1 MCNKNVF
8 KAISKAGYEKCNC
21 TRLIVGNIIPLHR
34 QLYTIDASLQALSRL
49 CNLHMESTAV
59 ISLWLQFVTAKKEID
74 SKLKCADK
82 RVNATV
88 QGYFLSFLKE
98 MIVTLY
104 TCNSMKKNSIWNG
117 INLR

>member
-1 MCNKNVF
+1 MTV
-8 KAISKAGYEKCNC
+8 
-21 TRLIVGNIIPLHR
+21 
-34 QLYTIDASLQALSRL
+34 
-49 CNLHMESTAV
+49 
-59 ISLWLQFVTAKKEID
+59 KKEID

-104 TCNSMKKNSIWNG
+104 TCYSMKKKFRLEWNKFKIMFVWEG
-117 INLR
+117 CDFFPRTPFFKQEIIMQLLVIIQFSFKK